1 MLWVYQNPCH
11 FSARGLV
18 MSMTLQFQECKTEIV
33 ARHAKDLI
41 SSVPQAAAA
50 ETLIQ
55 DFEKRFI

>member
-1 MLWVYQNPCH
+1 
-11 FSARGLV
+11 